1 MLKKENKMSFTY
13 NTSNINT
20 SNINT
25 SNINTRR
32 GEFRFHKKD
41 NKKEERKEELDENGK
56 WKRTAYTFVEPPKK
70 EEIVNK
76 NYDGIIDS
84 NSFYA
89 KRILGSSGL
98 HSEPAAFVEQKSS
111 LLATERSGV
120 IIVTHGSL
128 SGEKS
133 SEIDDELEIKRLVEN
148 NENNN
153 NNNKNNNKRKSLPTP
168 EDCNENTDR
177 IIENILYISFNSD
190 NMELRKDFYWENHGG
205 DIILDFNKVLMDDDV
220 KMLNQMK
227 NFGCFSNS
235 IDSKV
240 FKMEHGI
247 IYNFCTKYSVPF
259 RYYEK
264 LSKKYPNYNFY
275 TKARDLKYKL
285 NYTDMVYSNGQ
296 KYIDLR

>member
-1 MLKKENKMSFTY
+1 MSFTTSYYGSSKELPKRCVYETY

-76 NYDGIIDS
+76 NDDRIIDS

-89 KRILGSSGL
+89 KRILGTSGS
-98 HSEPAAFVEQKSS
+98 HSEPAAFVEQ
-111 LLATERSGV
+111 
-120 IIVTHGSL
+120 
-128 SGEKS
+128 KS

-148 NENNN
+148 NENNE
-153 NNNKNNNKRKSLPTP
+153 NNNKNKRKSLPTP

-205 DIILDFNKVLMDDDV
+205 DIILDFNKVLMDDG
-220 KMLNQMK
+220 KMLNKMK

>member
-1 MLKKENKMSFTY
+1 MSFTY

-25 SNINTRR
+25 SNNTRR
-32 GEFRFHKKD
+32 GEFRFHKKE

-56 WKRTAYTFVEPPKK
+56 WKRTSYTFVEPPKK

-76 NYDGIIDS
+76 NDNGIIDS

-89 KRILGSSGL
+89 KRILCSNGL
-98 HSEPAAFVEQKSS
+98 YSEPVAFVEQKSS
-111 LLATERSGV
+111 G
-120 IIVTHGSL
+120 
-128 SGEKS
+128 
-133 SEIDDELEIKRLVEN
+133 IDDEIKSSTQPLIIENEVEDEQDIKKLAKN

-153 NNNKNNNKRKSLPTP
+153 KNKRKSLPTP

-205 DIILDFNKVLMDDDV
+205 DIILDFNKVLIDDE
-220 KMLNQMK
+220 KILNQMK

-247 IYNFCTKYSVPF
+247 IYNFITKYSVPF

-285 NYTDMVYSNGQ
+285 NYTDMVYSNGN
-296 KYIDLR
+296 KYVDLR